1 MKIKLITIVAI
12 ILAGVIVAV
21 TTITSAVSKNNEY
34 KGYLASARANA
45 ENKVPYTACQK
56 YKQAFAIKCEDESIY
71 KEYLEQA
78 KLLGESFYDSAV
90 KSYVTYFPESP
101 TAYEEL
107 CTYYYSSKN
116 YKTVISTATTAKNLG
131 IATEKV
137 RVYYL
142 ECFYMYKYIK
152 TGFEE
157 ATSFL
162 GNYAMVKQNGLYGY
176 ITDTGG
182 YLIIPSYK
190 DANALLGT
198 STAVNDG
205 TEWYMINAG
214 GYKVARPTQAVE
226 DLSFVSNG
234 KIRVAQKGKYG
245 YTNSAFTISE
255 SLPYDYAS
263 NFKNG
268 IAAVKKDNKWA
279 LIDSNEKTITDYV
292 FEDIILDEYETCI
305 NNGVIFAKKDGKY
318 YMVNEKGSKISKQG
332 FDDAYPFVGSEP
344 AAICVDKK
352 WGFADSSGKIV
363 IEPQYTEAKSFS
375 NGLAPVSK
383 DGMWGYIN
391 TKGEYRIES
400 KFTDCLPFTSNG
412 VAAVKENDVWNYIK
426 LIAYFD

>member
-1 MKIKLITIVAI
+1 MKVKLISIVAI
-12 ILAGVIVAV
+12 ILAGVIVAI
-21 TTITSAVSKNNEY
+21 TTITSTLSKNNEY
-34 KGYLASARANA
+34 KSYLASARANA
-45 ENKVPYTACQK
+45 ENQVPYTACQK
-56 YKQAFAIKCEDESIY
+56 YKQAFEIKCEDEKIY

-78 KLLGESFYDSAV
+78 KLLGESFYDTAV
-90 KSYVTYFPESP
+90 KNYITYFPESP

-107 CTYYYSSKN
+107 CTFYYTSKN
-116 YKTVISTATTAKNLG
+116 YKSVISTATTAKDLG

-137 RVYYL
+137 RDYYL

-162 GNYAMVKQNGLYGY
+162 GSYAMVKQNGLYGY

-182 YLIIPSYK
+182 YQIIPSFK
-190 DANALLGT
+190 DANVLLGT

-205 TEWYMINAG
+205 KEWYMINAG
-214 GYKVARPTQAVE
+214 GYKVARPSQAVE
-226 DLSFVSNG
+226 DLSYVSNG

-245 YTNSAFTISE
+245 FTNSAFSISE

-268 IAAVKKDNKWA
+268 VAAVKKDNKWA
-279 LIDSNEKTITDYV
+279 LIDGNEKQITDYV
-292 FEDIILDEYETCI
+292 FEDILLDEYETCI

-332 FDDAYPFVGSEP
+332 FDNAYPFVSSEP
-344 AAICVDKK
+344 AAVCIDKK
-352 WGFADSSGKIV
+352 WGFVDSSGKIV
-363 IEPQYTEAKSFS
+363 IEPKFTEAKSFS

-400 KFTDCLPFTSNG
+400 KFTDCLPFTTNG

-426 LIAYFD
+426 LLAYFD